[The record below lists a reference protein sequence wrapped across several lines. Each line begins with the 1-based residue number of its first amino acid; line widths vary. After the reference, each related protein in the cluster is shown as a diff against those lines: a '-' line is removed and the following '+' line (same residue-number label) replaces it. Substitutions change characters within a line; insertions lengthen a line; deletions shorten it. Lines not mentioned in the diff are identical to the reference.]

1 MQLAGHLLKQLV
13 ELKSSLFDLDDS
25 DLVCLVD
32 DAILDRHK
40 FFSRKDIPKSLIKV
54 LIEG

>member
-1 MQLAGHLLKQLV
+1 MQLAGHLLKQLL

-25 DLVCLVD
+25 YLVCLVD

-40 FFSRKDIPKSLIKV
+40 FFSRKNIPKSLIEV

>member
-25 DLVCLVD
+25 DLVCLID
-32 DAILDRHK
+32 DTILDRHK
-40 FFSRKDIPKSLIKV
+40 FFSRKNISKSLIKV